1 VAEAFELQWI
11 SPHTKALGSLKMNL
25 WTDFWHNLTPGQ
37 GTLLGG
43 AFVVLAGI
51 IAFST
56 GGLDRRS
63 QHKRF
68 HYEEMK
74 TLYAQALSVGRD
86 LEVLKALP
94 PEARA
99 EVLTDKAD
107 VIDRVIS
114 ELALTGN
121 YQTADLVIAYTYQQS
136 VQLGEWVRQV
146 ESEEGLTG
154 RIQRWLDSMPEEQRA
169 ALQKYE
175 NVTVN
180 RRDVVQAARRELG
193 LYVPVG
199 SRYRRVLRATINGQQ
214 FPLN

>member
-1 VAEAFELQWI
+1 
-11 SPHTKALGSLKMNL
+11 MNL
-25 WTDFWHNLTPGQ
+25 WTEFWHNLTPGQ

-86 LEVLKALP
+86 LEVLKAIP
-94 PEARA
+94 PEIRA

-107 VIDRVIS
+107 AIDRVIS
-114 ELALTGN
+114 ELALTGD
-121 YQTADLVIAYTYQQS
+121 YQTADLAIAYAYQQS

-146 ESEEGLTG
+146 ETDGALTG
-154 RIQRWLDSMPEEQRA
+154 RIQLWLDSMPEEQRA
-169 ALQKYE
+169 ALKKYE
-175 NVTVN
+175 SVTVN

-193 LYVPVG
+193 LYVPVA
-199 SRYRRVLRATINGQQ
+199 SRYRRVLRETIKAQQ

>member
-1 VAEAFELQWI
+1 
-11 SPHTKALGSLKMNL
+11 MNL

-43 AFVVLAGI
+43 AFVILASI
-51 IAFST
+51 IAFGT

-107 VIDRVIS
+107 TIDRVIS

-121 YQTADLVIAYTYQQS
+121 YQTADLAIAYAYQQS

-146 ESEEGLTG
+146 EADQGSTD
-154 RIQRWLDSMPEEQRA
+154 RIQMWLDNLPTEQRA
-169 ALQKYE
+169 ALRDYE
-175 NVTVN
+175 NVIVN
-180 RRDVVQAARRELG
+180 RRDVVQAVRNELR
-193 LYVPVG
+193 LYVPVW
-199 SRYRRVLRATINGQQ
+199 SRYRRALRDTIKVQQ